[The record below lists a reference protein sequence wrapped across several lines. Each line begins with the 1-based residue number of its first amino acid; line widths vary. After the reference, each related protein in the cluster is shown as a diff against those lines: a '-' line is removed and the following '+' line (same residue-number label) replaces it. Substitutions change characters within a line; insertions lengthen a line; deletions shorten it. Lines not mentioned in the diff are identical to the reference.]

1 MKYCVIRIFCEILCS
16 TIFDGPKY
24 RWMHFI
30 EKFDG
35 ENINGQHLRPPVL
48 AILLETIE
56 RENFD
61 GLLQIH

>member
-1 MKYCVIRIFCEILCS
+1 M
-16 TIFDGPKY
+16 P
-24 RWMHFI
+24 FI

-35 ENINGQHLRPPVL
+35 ENIDAQHLRPRVL

-61 GLLQIH
+61 GLLPS